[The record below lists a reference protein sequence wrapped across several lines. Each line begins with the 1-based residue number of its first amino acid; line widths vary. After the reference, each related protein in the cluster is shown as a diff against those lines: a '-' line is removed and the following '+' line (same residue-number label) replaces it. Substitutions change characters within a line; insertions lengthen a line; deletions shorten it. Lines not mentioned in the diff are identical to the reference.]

1 MDPALVAPMVAY
13 LAHESCDVS
22 GEVFV
27 AGAGRFARLF
37 VGVTPGYVHPG
48 SHAEAKAPTID
59 DIAANI
65 DAITDEAGYYVPP
78 ASWTGP
84 APTWPTSSGNGPMK
98 HREIGAPI
106 VDVDSLDYFNDP
118 LLTLD
123 PYGLLDY
130 LAEHRPVYREPHH
143 GVVMV
148 TGYQEAIEVLRAPDV
163 FSSATVVAGTDP
175 LSLFPTRPEGDDIT
189 EFVNAHRQYL
199 PHNDQIVS
207 ADPPDHTAQRA
218 LLMGLIT
225 PKRLKENEEFIWRL
239 TDRQLDEVLPLG
251 TAEFIAGF
259 ATPYTLLVI
268 ADLLGVP
275 EEDHPT
281 LLGRRTST
289 TTCPAPRTGPRAN
302 PKSSPASHNT
312 LEVFYDYFSARI
324 EERRREPRGDVL
336 TGMANATFPD
346 GTRPTPVEVA
356 RIASN
361 LFAAGQE
368 TTVRLI
374 GTVLKRIAEEPETQ
388 ASLRAD
394 RSLIPRFV
402 EETLRTEGPIKGE
415 FRLCLKTTELGG
427 REDPGRHPGHARQ
440 RRRQP
445 RPAAVRVPGR
455 VPRRPRQHPPPPRLR
470 PRRAH
475 LPGRAAGPVGG
486 PHHGRAAV

>member
-1 MDPALVAPMVAY
+1 M
-13 LAHESCDVS
+13 
-22 GEVFV
+22 
-27 AGAGRFARLF
+27 
-37 VGVTPGYVHPG
+37 
-48 SHAEAKAPTID
+48 
-59 DIAANI
+59 
-65 DAITDEAGYYVPP
+65 
-78 ASWTGP
+78 
-84 APTWPTSSGNGPMK
+84 
-98 HREIGAPI
+98 
-106 VDVDSLDYFNDP
+106 DVDSLDYFNDP

-175 LSLFPTRPEGDDIT
+175 LSLFPARPEGDDIT
-189 EFVNAHRQYL
+189 EFVNANRQYL

-251 TAEFIAGF
+251 TAEFISGF

-281 LLGRRTST
+281 LLGRRIVDDHLPGAEDRNASK
-289 TTCPAPRTGPRAN
+289 PREQPT
-302 PKSSPASHNT
+302 SHNT

-324 EERRREPRGDVL
+324 EERRRDPRADVL

-374 GTVLKRIAEEPETQ
+374 GTVLKRIAEEPQTQ

-394 RSLIPRFV
+394 RSLIPRFI
-402 EETLRTEGPIKGE
+402 EEALRTEGPIKGE

-427 REDPGRHPGHARQ
+427 VKIPAGTPVMLVNGAANRDPRQFECPAQFRVDRANTRRHLGFGHGVHTCPGAPLARSEARITVERLFDRTTDIQ
-440 RRRQP
+440 ISQEHHG
-445 RPAAVRVPGR
+445 PAAD
-455 VPRRPRQHPPPPRLR
+455 RRYKYLR
-470 PRRAH
+470 TYMMRGLSKLFLDFTVAD
-475 LPGRAAGPVGG
+475 
-486 PHHGRAAV
+486 